1 MGTYNFKND
10 EILSIGGSFEPQP
23 DEELEEWGISEEEKL
38 MKEKLEKFIE
48 AYHDFMDN
56 QFFILEAA
64 YHGESIIEIKSGH
77 YEGFQTQT
85 DPSVITET
93 LWDRPDKVKERY
105 TAFLYYS
112 QARYAKENGFYECY
126 GSWVG
131 HQCEIDENKIKE
143 LETSHKN
150 RMYFKKWYNEILK
163 IMEKNENGFRRA
175 S

>member
-1 MGTYNFKND
+1 MGTYNFSND
-10 EILSIGGSFEPQP
+10 AVLSIGGSFEP
-23 DEELEEWGISEEEKL
+23 DEELEEWEINEEEKL

-56 QFFILEAA
+56 QFFILEAT
-64 YHGESIIEIKSGH
+64 YHGENIIEIKSGY

-85 DPSVITET
+85 DPRVITET

-112 QARYAKENGFYECY
+112 QARYAKENGFYKCY

-150 RMYFKKWYNEILK
+150 RMFFKRWYNEILK
-163 IMEKNENGFRRA
+163 IMERNENGFKRA

>member
-1 MGTYNFKND
+1 MGTFNFKTD
-10 EILSIGGSFEPQP
+10 DILSIGGTFYPG
-23 DEELEEWGISEEEKL
+23 EELEEGETNEHEEIMNEILKR
-38 MKEKLEKFIE
+38 FIE
-48 AYHDFMDN
+48 AYHDFMDS
-56 QFFILEAA
+56 QFFILEVA
-64 YHGESIIEIKSGH
+64 YHGERIIEIKSGY

-85 DPSVITET
+85 DPSVITDT
-93 LWDRPDKVKERY
+93 LWDKPDKVKERY
-105 TAFLYYS
+105 INFLYYA

-150 RMYFKKWYNEILK
+150 RMFFKKWYNEILE
-163 IMEKNENGFRRA
+163 IMERNENGFKRA

>member
-1 MGTYNFKND
+1 MGTYNFSND
-10 EILSIGGSFEPQP
+10 EILSIGGSFEP
-23 DEELEEWGISEEEKL
+23 DEELEEWGINEEEKL
-38 MKEKLEKFIE
+38 MREKLEKFIE

-56 QFFILEAA
+56 QFFILETA
-64 YHGESIIEIKSGH
+64 YHGENIIEIKSGY

-93 LWDRPDKVKERY
+93 LWNRPDKVKERY
-105 TAFLYYS
+105 TTFLYYA

-150 RMYFKKWYNEILK
+150 RMFFKRWYNEILK
-163 IMEKNENGFRRA
+163 IMERNENGFKRA

>member
-10 EILSIGGSFEPQP
+10 EILSIGGSFEHQP
-23 DEELEEWGISEEEKL
+23 DEELKEWEINEEEKL

-64 YHGESIIEIKSGH
+64 YHGENIIEIKNGY

-93 LWDRPDKVKERY
+93 LWDRQDKVKERY
-105 TAFLYYS
+105 TAFLYYA
-112 QARYAKENGFYECY
+112 QARYAKENGF
-126 GSWVG
+126 
-131 HQCEIDENKIKE
+131 CEIDVNKIKE

-163 IMEKNENGFRRA
+163 IMEKNENGFKRA